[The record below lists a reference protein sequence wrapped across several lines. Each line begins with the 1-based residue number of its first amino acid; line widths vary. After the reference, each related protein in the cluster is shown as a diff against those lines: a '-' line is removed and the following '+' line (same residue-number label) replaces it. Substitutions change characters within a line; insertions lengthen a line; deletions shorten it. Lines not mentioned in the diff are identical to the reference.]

1 MKIVTTPFYKNESNI
16 LEIGV
21 DEAGRGPLFGR
32 VYTAAVIL
40 PKEGFDYT
48 RMKDSKRFHSEKK
61 IIEEEEYIKNN
72 SLYWSVMYSDEK
84 RIDTL
89 NILHATIES
98 MHKCINEVIK
108 NVNTVDKD
116 KEYFIL
122 VDGNYFTEYSYLN
135 ENDEIKSIEHVT
147 IKGGDDKYSAISAAS
162 ILAKCARDRYIKEL
176 CEKHPLLDERY
187 SIMSN
192 KGYGAKLHIEGLKK
206 HGISQFHRLSYKTCQ
221 DVELNNV

>member
-1 MKIVTTPFYKNESNI
+1 MKIVTTPFYKYESNI

-135 ENDEIKSIEHVT
+135 ENDEIKSIEQKV
-147 IKGGDDKYSAISAAS
+147 KK
-162 ILAKCARDRYIKEL
+162 
-176 CEKHPLLDERY
+176 
-187 SIMSN
+187 IM
-192 KGYGAKLHIEGLKK
+192 I
-206 HGISQFHRLSYKTCQ
+206 
-221 DVELNNV
+221 